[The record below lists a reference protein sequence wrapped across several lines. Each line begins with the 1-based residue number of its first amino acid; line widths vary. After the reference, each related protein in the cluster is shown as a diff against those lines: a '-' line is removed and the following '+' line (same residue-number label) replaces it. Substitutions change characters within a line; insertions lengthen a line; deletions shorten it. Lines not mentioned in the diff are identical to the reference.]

1 MWKKTIIFGLI
12 LLLTGSG
19 TVGWALLE
27 QRKEKQQLQEQ
38 LELLDGKLS
47 HLDELIAGEI
57 DIQSFAKVFSVE
69 DWHEKI
75 YQYKAKK
82 RSRDFTLNIG
92 IACMLAGGGIFTW
105 RLLLS
110 TTRFIIFS
118 ISWLVRGASNLFKK
132 RGQAK
137 AQAKDKK
144 TTKNSAKAEKQAL
157 EQKKKPWWHIGRFK
171 KQLKTFEFSDW
182 HNFSKE
188 KIAVLY
194 TDEESVEFENPL
206 EPKVE
211 FENPLEPEIELEKPS
226 EPEIELENPSEPET
240 EEPDSIAEQPDK
252 LTEHIRKTVLSD
264 TGKKSSEPED
274 LLKEQRDNLEKQMT
288 EFKQMTETVQQTA
301 LENSEPLSDS
311 LKELTRQVSAIREYA
326 SQQQERVNKLQ
337 EGYDWN
343 ITRTFCLR
351 IVRCID
357 NLEDRIVRLSKRDV
371 DTTELEEIRD
381 ELIFAL
387 ESSSVEQFKPEI
399 KSNYRGQEKSAEPVK
414 ERERC
419 EDGKLKGQIAEVI
432 RPGYQYVIDDENVR
446 VVRAARVKLF
456 G

>member
-1 MWKKTIIFGLI
+1 MWKKSIIFGLI
-12 LLLTGSG
+12 LLLTGAG

-27 QRKEKQQLQEQ
+27 QRKEKQKLQDQ

-47 HLDELIAGEI
+47 QLDELIAGEI

-69 DWHEKI
+69 DWHQKI

-82 RSRDFTLNIG
+82 RTRDLTLNIG

-110 TTRFIIFS
+110 TAHFLALS
-118 ISWLVRGASNLFKK
+118 ISWLGRSTSNIFKK
-132 RGQAK
+132 HGQAK
-137 AQAKDKK
+137 GKKSTKRKSKAK
-144 TTKNSAKAEKQAL
+144 KQAS
-157 EQKKKPWWHIGRFK
+157 EQEKRSWWHRGRSKKKQP
-171 KQLKTFEFSDW
+171 KTPDFSGW

-194 TDEESVEFENPL
+194 TDEESVEVEPEKPL
-206 EPKVE
+206 EV
-211 FENPLEPEIELEKPS
+211 
-226 EPEIELENPSEPET
+226 ET
-240 EEPDSIAEQPDK
+240 EGSESIVEQPDE
-252 LTEHIRKTVLSD
+252 LTENIRRTVLCD
-264 TGKKSSEPED
+264 TSQKTSEPED
-274 LLKEQRDNLEKQMT
+274 LLQEQGDSLEKQVA

-301 LENSEPLSDS
+301 IESSEPLSDS

-326 SQQQERVNKLQ
+326 SEQQERVNKLQ

-351 IVRCID
+351 IIRCID
-357 NLEDRIVRLSKRDV
+357 NLDDRIVRLAKRDV

-387 ESSSVEQFKPEI
+387 ESSSVEQFKPEV
-399 KSNYRGQEKSAEPVK
+399 KSNYRGQEKNSEPVK
-414 ERERC
+414 ERETC
-419 EDGKLKGQIAEVI
+419 EDGELKGKIAQII

>member
-1 MWKKTIIFGLI
+1 MWKQAIIFGLI

-38 LELLDGKLS
+38 LERLDGKLS
-47 HLDELIAGEI
+47 HFDELISGDI
-57 DIQSFAKVFSVE
+57 DIQSFAKVLSVE
-69 DWHEKI
+69 DWHQKI

-82 RSRDFTLNIG
+82 RTRDLTLNIG

-110 TTRFIIFS
+110 TTRFVIFS
-118 ISWLVRGASNLFKK
+118 ISWLGRNTSNIFKK
-132 RGQAK
+132 RGQT
-137 AQAKDKK
+137 QAKKVKK
-144 TTKNSAKAEKQAL
+144 STKISAKAKKQAL
-157 EQKKKPWWHIGRFK
+157 EQKKKQWWPWWHRDRFK
-171 KQLKTFEFSDW
+171 KQVKAPEFSDW
-182 HNFSKE
+182 HNCSKE

-194 TDEESVEFENPL
+194 TDKESV
-206 EPKVE
+206 
-211 FENPLEPEIELEKPS
+211 ELEKPL
-226 EPEIELENPSEPET
+226 EPVT
-240 EEPDSIAEQPDK
+240 EEPDSSAEKPDK

-264 TGKKSSEPED
+264 TGKKSSESED
-274 LLKEQRDNLEKQMT
+274 LLKEQKDSLEKQMA

-301 LENSEPLSDS
+301 LEDSEPLSDS

-343 ITRTFCLR
+343 ITRTFCLK
-351 IVRCID
+351 IIRCID
-357 NLEDRIVRLSKRDV
+357 NLEDRIFRLSKRDV

-387 ESSSVEQFKPEI
+387 ESSSVEHFKPEV

-414 ERERC
+414 EREHC
-419 EDGKLKGQIAEVI
+419 EDGELKGKIAKVI
-432 RPGYQYVIDDENVR
+432 RPGYQYVIDEENVR

>member
-38 LELLDGKLS
+38 LELLDVKLS
-47 HLDELIAGEI
+47 HLDEVIAGEI

-69 DWHEKI
+69 DWHQKI

-82 RSRDFTLNIG
+82 RTRDLTLNIG

-110 TTRFIIFS
+110 TTRFVIFS
-118 ISWLVRGASNLFKK
+118 ISWLGRNTGNIFKK
-132 RGQAK
+132 RGQS
-137 AQAKDKK
+137 QAKKVKK
-144 TTKNSAKAEKQAL
+144 STKISAKAKKQAL
-157 EQKKKPWWHIGRFK
+157 EQKKKPWWHRGRLK
-171 KQLKTFEFSDW
+171 KQVKPLEFSDW

-194 TDEESVEFENPL
+194 TDEESVEIEKPL
-206 EPKVE
+206 EAV
-211 FENPLEPEIELEKPS
+211 
-226 EPEIELENPSEPET
+226 T
-240 EEPDSIAEQPDK
+240 EEPDSSTEQPDK

-274 LLKEQRDNLEKQMT
+274 LLKGQKDNLEKQMA

-343 ITRTFCLR
+343 ITRTFCLK
-351 IVRCID
+351 IIRCID
-357 NLEDRIVRLSKRDV
+357 NLEDRIFRLSKRDV
-371 DTTELEEIRD
+371 DTAELEEIRD

-387 ESSSVEQFKPEI
+387 ESSSVEHFKPEV

-414 ERERC
+414 EREHC
-419 EDGKLKGQIAEVI
+419 EDGELKGKIAKVI
-432 RPGYQYVIDDENVR
+432 RPGYQYVIDEENVR

>member
-1 MWKKTIIFGLI
+1 LRDMWKKAIILGLI
-12 LLLTGSG
+12 LLLIGSG

-47 HLDELIAGEI
+47 KLDKLIAGEI

-69 DWHEKI
+69 DWHQKI
-75 YQYKAKK
+75 NQYKAKK
-82 RSRDFTLNIG
+82 RTRDFTLNIG

-110 TTRFIIFS
+110 TAHFVALS
-118 ISWLVRGASNLFKK
+118 ISWLGRIASNLFKK
-132 RGQAK
+132 CG
-137 AQAKDKK
+137 QAKDKK
-144 TTKNSAKAEKQAL
+144 TTKSSAKAEKQSL
-157 EQKKKPWWHIGRFK
+157 EQKKKPWWSWWHRGRFK
-171 KQLKTFEFSDW
+171 KQVKALEFSDW

-194 TDEESVEFENPL
+194 TDEESVELENPL
-206 EPKVE
+206 EV
-211 FENPLEPEIELEKPS
+211 
-226 EPEIELENPSEPET
+226 ET
-240 EEPDSIAEQPDK
+240 EESDSSAEQPDE
-252 LTEHIRKTVLSD
+252 LTENIRRTVLCD
-264 TGKKSSEPED
+264 TGKKTSEPED
-274 LLKEQRDNLEKQMT
+274 LLKGQSDNLEKQVA

-301 LENSEPLSDS
+301 LESSEPLSDS

-351 IVRCID
+351 IIRCID
-357 NLEDRIVRLSKRDV
+357 NLEDRIVRLAKRNV
-371 DTTELEEIRD
+371 DTRELEEIKD
-381 ELIFAL
+381 ELIFSL

-399 KSNYRGQEKSAEPVK
+399 KSDYRGQEKSAEPVK

-419 EDGKLKGQIAEVI
+419 EDGELKGKIAKVI
-432 RPGYQYVIDDENVR
+432 KPGYQYVIDDENVR
-446 VVRAARVKLF
+446 VVRASRVKLF

>member
-1 MWKKTIIFGLI
+1 MWKKSIIFGLI
-12 LLLTGSG
+12 LLLTGAG

-27 QRKEKQQLQEQ
+27 QRKEKQQLQGE

-47 HLDELIAGEI
+47 QLDELIAGEI
-57 DIQSFAKVFSVE
+57 DIQSFAKIFSVE
-69 DWHEKI
+69 DWHQKI
-75 YQYKAKK
+75 YKYKAKK
-82 RSRDFTLNIG
+82 RTRYLTLNIG

-110 TTRFIIFS
+110 TAHFISLS
-118 ISWLVRGASNLFKK
+118 IPWLGRGIGNIFKK
-132 RGQAK
+132 QGQAK
-137 AQAKDKK
+137 GKK
-144 TTKNSAKAEKQAL
+144 STKNKAKAKKQAS
-157 EQKKKPWWHIGRFK
+157 EQKKKSWWHFGLFK
-171 KQLKTFEFSDW
+171 KQSKTHEFSGW
-182 HNFSKE
+182 HNCSKE

-194 TDEESVEFENPL
+194 TDEESVEVESEKPL
-206 EPKVE
+206 EVKTEESDSIVKHPDE
-211 FENPLEPEIELEKPS
+211 LTENIRRTVLCDTNQKTS
-226 EPEIELENPSEPET
+226 EP
-240 EEPDSIAEQPDK
+240 D
-252 LTEHIRKTVLSD
+252 
-264 TGKKSSEPED
+264 D
-274 LLKEQRDNLEKQMT
+274 LLQEQGDSLEKQVA

-301 LENSEPLSDS
+301 LESSEPLSDS

-326 SQQQERVNKLQ
+326 SEQQERVNKLQ

-351 IVRCID
+351 IIRCID
-357 NLEDRIVRLSKRDV
+357 NLDDRIVRLDKRDI

-387 ESSSVEQFKPEI
+387 ESSSVEQFKPEV
-399 KSNYRGQEKSAEPVK
+399 KSNYRGQEKNAEPVK
-414 ERERC
+414 ERETC
-419 EDGKLKGQIAEVI
+419 ENGELKGKIAQII